1 MASMITPA
9 TELPRQEGSRGQNH
23 QFPLCRISA
32 APLYGSTASAPAVAD
47 EQHANL
53 DAMAE
58 LYGGRRNAV
67 GLVVAGAAENNAF
80 LFEPMT
86 SKAAA

>member
-1 MASMITPA
+1 
-9 TELPRQEGSRGQNH
+9 
-23 QFPLCRISA
+23 
-32 APLYGSTASAPAVAD
+32 
-47 EQHANL
+47 
-53 DAMAE
+53 MAE